1 VNVAN
6 FTGFAG
12 HSLVLAALTILLA
25 GAPTLASGGSLG
37 PEIAPE
43 LAPEPPQQ
51 ESVLRPVMVQTQVLS
66 IGDVERYRRIFTH
79 QRVANWKAADQV
91 MEGLENRILVGH
103 VLALR
108 YLHPTHYQTRYAEL
122 AAWLRS
128 YSDHPDADEVY
139 KLASKRKPRG
149 AGPPGVAPKDATP
162 RYFEEDTV
170 PIVTYQSARRRDT
183 RTRRE
188 VGGILRSMRRHSENG
203 RLTRAEELFRQKR
216 TEKLLDEVEINIARF
231 HLGSGHF
238 YMGNPETAYG
248 YLAAAAN
255 SSKHLPFAQWMAGL
269 AAFRI
274 ERFDAAADHFEA
286 AASSGHFDPWDLAA
300 AGFWAGR
307 ANLLAGRPEKVG
319 RWLTL
324 AAEQPH
330 TFYGLLAT
338 RLLGMSPPFDWSMPT
353 VTDASLEAIRRSP
366 AGERALA
373 LFQIGEARRAERE
386 LRTVLNTRNA
396 EVGRAVV
403 ALAEAQNLPALALN
417 AGAMLI
423 NVDGAAVHAALY
435 PIPPWA
441 PERGFVVDRAL
452 VYAFM
457 RQESRFKVN
466 ATSRVGA
473 RGLMQL
479 MPATAGFVAK
489 RRFRGSSR
497 SDLYDPELNIALGQ
511 KYIVHLL
518 NHDLVEGDV
527 LRAAAAYNG
536 GPGNLNKWLKQATR
550 TKVRDPLMFIEL
562 IPARETRVFVER
574 VVSNLWIYQMRLGQ
588 ETPTLDALAAGERP
602 IYKSL
607 DVAARPVANDVRH

>member
-1 VNVAN
+1 MPSVSDP
-6 FTGFAG
+6 
-12 HSLVLAALTILLA
+12 SLVAL
-25 GAPTLASGGSLG
+25 
-37 PEIAPE
+37 
-43 LAPEPPQQ
+43 
-51 ESVLRPVMVQTQVLS
+51 
-66 IGDVERYRRIFTH
+66 
-79 QRVANWKAADQV
+79 
-91 MEGLENRILVGH
+91 
-103 VLALR
+103 
-108 YLHPTHYQTRYAEL
+108 
-122 AAWLRS
+122 
-128 YSDHPDADEVY
+128 
-139 KLASKRKPRG
+139 
-149 AGPPGVAPKDATP
+149 
-162 RYFEEDTV
+162 
-170 PIVTYQSARRRDT
+170 
-183 RTRRE
+183 
-188 VGGILRSMRRHSENG
+188 
-203 RLTRAEELFRQKR
+203 
-216 TEKLLDEVEINIARF
+216 
-231 HLGSGHF
+231 
-238 YMGNPETAYG
+238 
-248 YLAAAAN
+248 
-255 SSKHLPFAQWMAGL
+255 
-269 AAFRI
+269 
-274 ERFDAAADHFEA
+274 
-286 AASSGHFDPWDLAA
+286 
-300 AGFWAGR
+300 
-307 ANLLAGRPEKVG
+307 
-319 RWLTL
+319 
-324 AAEQPH
+324 
-330 TFYGLLAT
+330 
-338 RLLGMSPPFDWSMPT
+338 
-353 VTDASLEAIRRSP
+353 RRSP
-366 AGERALA
+366 AGVRALA
-373 LFQIGEARRAERE
+373 LFQIDEARRAERE

-396 EVGRAVV
+396 EIGRAVV

-489 RRFRGSSR
+489 RRFKGSSR